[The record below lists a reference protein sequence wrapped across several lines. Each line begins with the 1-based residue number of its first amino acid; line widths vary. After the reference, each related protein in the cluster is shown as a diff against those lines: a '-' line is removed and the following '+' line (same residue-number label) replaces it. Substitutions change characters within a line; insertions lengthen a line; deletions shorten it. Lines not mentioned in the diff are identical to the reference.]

1 MIILNIAA
9 SPVLRGLPSPRKST
23 AGEVEL
29 LMSRAKATSACEFI
43 MDQLLI
49 KYQQWV
55 VALDLCWVH
64 ELCIGV
70 IVGYERYDH
79 MASLLET

>member
-43 MDQLLI
+43 MGSTI
-49 KYQQWV
+49 NK
-55 VALDLCWVH
+55 
-64 ELCIGV
+64 IST
-70 IVGYERYDH
+70 VGCGFRS
-79 MASLLET
+79 MLGA